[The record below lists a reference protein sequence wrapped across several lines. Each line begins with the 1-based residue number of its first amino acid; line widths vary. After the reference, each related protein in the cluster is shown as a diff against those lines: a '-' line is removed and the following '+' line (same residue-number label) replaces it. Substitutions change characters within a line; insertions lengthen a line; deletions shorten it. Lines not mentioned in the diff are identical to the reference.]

1 MMVMMVLK
9 KLLVKT
15 MFKNSGDWTL
25 QLPCGMIMS
34 FTQTNQVMLLKKW
47 TKKSNEM
54 SDFKS
59 VIGIVTKTVLV
70 IQTFLDTSFL
80 VLSIL

>member
-54 SDFKS
+54 SDWDCNQNGFS
-59 VIGIVTKTVLV
+59 YPN
-70 IQTFLDTSFL
+70 
-80 VLSIL
+80 ILGY